1 MMKRI
6 FLAVI
11 LLALTLGSALAQ
23 NRANFAWWNS
33 EVVSDLNLTEAQ
45 RQQIRSVV
53 KSFRPKLIDAR
64 SEFQK
69 AQGDLQD
76 VLNSEHIDPAQ
87 AQPVIQRLAKAQA
100 ASTEVF
106 TEMSI
111 QMRAVLSLDQW
122 RELVKRWGSLQKGQK
137 PTDTQVQP

>member
-11 LLALTLGSALAQ
+11 LLCLVVGSALAQ